1 MTLTR
6 IVFVLSLI
14 FLSSNLTFIIAA
26 EIELS
31 ENDIEWCHELHPQ
44 YETLGLEWF
53 LENYHYTIEARV
65 CASLYEDPIWD
76 YEGDDRTDKLLER
89 SKYYIE
95 LEILESQEEAKSGII
110 DPTPAQIP
118 IWIKNNAGWWAEGLI
133 SDKDFVSGIQWLVQ
147 NNIIQ
152 IPYDE
157 PSEGEAV
164 ITIPSWIKTNA
175 RFWVENK
182 ITDADFVIGIEWLI
196 NNGIIRVEDLMRNLN
211 VREKLIHT
219 RH

>member
-6 IVFVLSLI
+6 IVFVLLLI

-65 CASLYEDPIWD
+65 CASLYDDPIWD
-76 YEGDDRTDKLLER
+76 YEGGDRIDKLLER
-89 SKYYIE
+89 SKFYIK

-118 IWIKNNAGWWAEGLI
+118 TWIKNIAKFWIDDLI
-133 SDKDFVSGIQWLVQ
+133 DDGNFVQVIEWLVQ

-152 IPYDE
+152 ITYDE
-157 PSEGEAV
+157 PSEGEAA

-196 NNGIIRVEDLMRNLN
+196 NNGIIRV
-211 VREKLIHT
+211 
-219 RH
+219 

>member
-6 IVFVLSLI
+6 IIFVLLLI

-118 IWIKNNAGWWAEGLI
+118 TWIKNIAKFWIDDLI
-133 SDKDFVSGIQWLVQ
+133 DDGSFVQVIEWLVQ

-152 IPYDE
+152 ITYDE
-157 PSEGEAV
+157 PSEGESA
-164 ITIPSWIKTNA
+164 ITIKA
-175 RFWVENK
+175 
-182 ITDADFVIGIEWLI
+182 
-196 NNGIIRVEDLMRNLN
+196 
-211 VREKLIHT
+211 
-219 RH
+219 

>member
-1 MTLTR
+1 MALTR
-6 IVFVLSLI
+6 IVFALLLI
-14 FLSSNLTFIIAA
+14 SLSSNLTFIIAA

-44 YETLGLEWF
+44 YEISSLEWF

-76 YEGDDRTDKLLER
+76 YEGDDRIDKLLER

-95 LEILESQEEAKSGII
+95 LEILESQEEAKSGIT

-118 IWIKNNAGWWAEGLI
+118 TWIKNNAGWWAEGLI

-152 IPYDE
+152 ILYDE
-157 PSEGEAV
+157 PSEGEAA

-196 NNGIIRVEDLMRNLN
+196 NNGIIRV
-211 VREKLIHT
+211 
-219 RH
+219 

>member
-1 MTLTR
+1 MALTR
-6 IVFVLSLI
+6 IVFALLLI
-14 FLSSNLTFIIAA
+14 SLSSNLTFVIAA

-44 YETLGLEWF
+44 YEISSLEWF

-76 YEGDDRTDKLLER
+76 YEGDDRIDKLLER

-95 LEILESQEEAKSGII
+95 LEILESLEEAKSGIT

-118 IWIKNNAGWWAEGLI
+118 TWIKNNAGWWAEGLI

-196 NNGIIRVEDLMRNLN
+196 NNGIIRV
-211 VREKLIHT
+211 
-219 RH
+219 

>member
-6 IVFVLSLI
+6 IVFVLLLI

-76 YEGDDRTDKLLER
+76 YEGGDRIDKLLER

-95 LEILESQEEAKSGII
+95 LEILESQEEAKSGIT

-147 NNIIQ
+147 NNLIQ

-157 PSEGEAV
+157 PSEGEAA

-196 NNGIIRVEDLMRNLN
+196 NNGIIRV
-211 VREKLIHT
+211 
-219 RH
+219 

>member
-6 IVFVLSLI
+6 ILFVLLLI

-76 YEGDDRTDKLLER
+76 YEGGDRIDKLLER

-118 IWIKNNAGWWAEGLI
+118 TWIKNIAEFWIDDLI
-133 SDKDFVSGIQWLVQ
+133 DDGSFVQVIEWLVQ

-152 IPYDE
+152 ITYDE
-157 PSEGEAV
+157 PSEDEAHGTTLCHLQIV
-164 ITIPSWIKTNA
+164 Q
-175 RFWVENK
+175 FQQQ
-182 ITDADFVIGIEWLI
+182 
-196 NNGIIRVEDLMRNLN
+196 
-211 VREKLIHT
+211 
-219 RH
+219 